1 MNLLVISPHADDE
14 TLGAGGTL
22 LKYKDEGYKIYWLNI
37 TNIKEEYGYQRDDVA
52 MKQQQINQVCNMYK
66 LDGFYDLGLR
76 PAGLDL
82 YNRSQLVIEIANIIE
97 LVQPEVVI
105 LPYKGDIHTD
115 HKIVCEAAYSCTKNF
130 RYPSIKKILC
140 MEIVSETNYSYSD
153 EGFRANYYV
162 NIEKYMEKKI
172 KIMKIYKKEVG
183 LHPFPRSE
191 DAVRALATLRGSSSG
206 YKYAEAFRVEKII
219 EN

>member
-22 LKYKDEGYKIYWLNI
+22 LKYKDEGNKIYWLNI
-37 TNIKEEYGYQRDDVA
+37 TNMEEEYGYQRDDVA
-52 MKQQQINQVCNMYK
+52 MKQQQINQICKMYNM
-66 LDGFYDLGLR
+66 DGFYDLGLR

-82 YNRSQLVIEIANIIE
+82 YNRSLLINEIAKIIE

-105 LPYKGDIHTD
+105 LPYKGDVHTD

-130 RYPSIKKILC
+130 RYPSIKKILS
-140 MEIVSETNYSYSD
+140 MEIVSETNYSYFD
-153 EGFRANYYV
+153 EAFGANYYV
-162 NIEKYMEKKI
+162 NIEDHLEKKI
-172 KIMKIYKKEVG
+172 NIMKIYEKEIG

-191 DAVRALATLRGSSSG
+191 EALRALAILRGSSAG
-206 YKYAEAFRVEKII
+206 FKYAEAFRVEKII